1 MLRNFYQRLG
11 LLGLLAAPLFAQA
24 QMPHDA
30 IYMPKKTAC
39 VALSYGSSS
48 WTEYWE
54 NTLKRENFNIGTH
67 TTTNT
72 MLMVAGGITDKL
84 NLIVGLPYVQ
94 TNASAGNLMG
104 QKGVQDLSAWLK
116 YKLVEA
122 KGLSLHLA
130 GGVSTPV
137 SNYVPDFLPMSIG
150 LQCRIATGRVILN
163 YTHKSGLYFT
173 GHGSYSYR
181 SNIKVDRD
189 AYQADGRVLNTNEV
203 NVPNATD
210 AVARLGFLS
219 KGQKLQVE
227 GFVDQFSC
235 VGGDNIRRN
244 DMPFPTNN
252 MQMVSVGGYAKF
264 QPKRLGVNL
273 RVAKVTS
280 GLNVGQSTSYMV
292 GLLYII
298 GKTGH

>member
-1 MLRNFYQRLG
+1 
-11 LLGLLAAPLFAQA
+11 
-24 QMPHDA
+24 MPHDA

-116 YKLVEA
+116 YKLVDF

-292 GLLYII
+292 GLLYIV